1 VGLGR
6 IGGRVAAVARA
17 LGMRVVG
24 YDPLAQPGRFVELG
38 VEPAAALEDALA
50 IADVVTLHVP
60 LTPETHHLFDAAML
74 DRIKPGAILVNCARG
89 GLVDE
94 AALAAAL
101 ERRHLRGA
109 ALDVFEHEPPPP
121 DHPLLHRDDVVC
133 TPHVAGA
140 SDLSKERLVTGA
152 LEQAL
157 AALRGERPRFCV
169 NPEVY
174 G

>member
-1 VGLGR
+1 
-6 IGGRVAAVARA
+6 
-17 LGMRVVG
+17 
-24 YDPLAQPGRFVELG
+24 
-38 VEPAAALEDALA
+38 
-50 IADVVTLHVP
+50 
-60 LTPETHHLFDAAML
+60 
-74 DRIKPGAILVNCARG
+74 
-89 GLVDE
+89 
-94 AALAAAL
+94 
-101 ERRHLRGA
+101 
-109 ALDVFEHEPPPP
+109 
-121 DHPLLHRDDVVC
+121 VC